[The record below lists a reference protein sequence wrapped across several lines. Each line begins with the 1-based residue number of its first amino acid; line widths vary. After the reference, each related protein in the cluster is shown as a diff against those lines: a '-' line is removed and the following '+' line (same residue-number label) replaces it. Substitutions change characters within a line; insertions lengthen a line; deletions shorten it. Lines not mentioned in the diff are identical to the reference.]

1 MPKRA
6 QRELFAHSRCKLY
19 WARKHAH
26 DLSANWQRFVHDYSD
41 PVKWREFNR
50 ANSTDYPQH
59 HVPVPVELRMMLGDC
74 IRCMRSSL
82 DYLVS
87 ALARV
92 ANLPDNNTVFPFAKE
107 RAGLEASFAPP
118 REPSGGR
125 GKKRRAGALYE
136 LSLKYPDLEAVILDR
151 IKPYSAEDGAGAM
164 GDLVWRVVTT
174 DNIDKHRLILI
185 TTSVSRAKHI
195 KLVGGGSMSNF
206 TIAGDAIRMGTGEME
221 KDSKLTVDI
230 QFGEPTSLTGKPITR
245 TLVEALNFTGEIIEI
260 FESHF

>member
-1 MPKRA
+1 MFI
-6 QRELFAHSRCKLY
+6 ESRLKLY
-19 WARKHAH
+19 WARRHAY
-26 DLSANWQRFVHDYSD
+26 DLSAGWQRFVQVYSD

-87 ALARV
+87 ALARE
-92 ANLPDNNTVFPFAKE
+92 AELPDNNTVFPFAKE
-107 RAGLEASFAPP
+107 RKGLEASFEPP
-118 REPSGGR
+118 SDLVGSH

-136 LSLKYPDLEAVILDR
+136 LSLKYPDLKDVILDK

-185 TTSVSRAKHI
+185 TTSVSFIRDI
-195 KLVGGGSMSNF
+195 RIVGGGRITGG
-206 TIAGDAIRMGTGEME
+206 TIIGDAIRMGSGELE
-221 KDSKLTVDI
+221 KNSQLSVDM
-230 QFGEPTSLTGKPITR
+230 QFGEPARLSGKPVTR
-245 TLVEALNFTGEIIEI
+245 TLVEALNFTGKIIEI